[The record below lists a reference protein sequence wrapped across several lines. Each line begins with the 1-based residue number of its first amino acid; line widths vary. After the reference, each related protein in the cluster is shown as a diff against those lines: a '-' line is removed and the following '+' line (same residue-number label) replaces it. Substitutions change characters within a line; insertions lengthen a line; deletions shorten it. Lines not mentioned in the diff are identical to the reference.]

1 MLSAVVYVM
10 EESVLLKYDLQIKRA
25 KEAFSYG
32 RDLLSCWSSVKIIF
46 LSTTLTKPDFYCYLV
61 ESKFI
66 VNEFVQCNLCNGKMT
81 LQEHS
86 ASIVGIRW
94 ICQNKISTGK
104 LIVKVK
110 KCNGSKSIRTNTWF
124 SNSKLRPLEIVLFTY
139 FWWNKILMS
148 IGRKEYHFSDRTL
161 VDWASFCRE
170 VAIDQVLE
178 HPTKICDP
186 GKLVEI
192 DESKFGN
199 SMN

>member
-1 MLSAVVYVM
+1 M
-10 EESVLLKYDLQIKRA
+10 LKYDLQIKRA

-86 ASIVGIRW
+86 ASIDGIRW

-139 FWWNKILMS
+139 FWWKKIPMS
-148 IGRKEYHFSDRTL
+148 IVRNEYHFSERTL
-161 VDWASFCRE
+161 VDWASFAVR
-170 VAIDQVLE
+170 L
-178 HPTKICDP
+178 
-186 GKLVEI
+186 L
-192 DESKFGN
+192 
-199 SMN
+199 

>member
-1 MLSAVVYVM
+1 M
-10 EESVLLKYDLQIKRA
+10 LKYDLQIKRA

-46 LSTTLTKPDFYCYLV
+46 LSTTLTKPDFYRYLV

-66 VNEFVQCNLCNGKMT
+66 VNEFVQCNLCNGKMA

-86 ASIVGIRW
+86 ASIDGIRW

-139 FWWNKILMS
+139 FWWNKIPMS
-148 IGRKEYHFSDRTL
+148 IVRKEYHFSDRTL
-161 VDWASFCRE
+161 VDSC
-170 VAIDQVLE
+170 
-178 HPTKICDP
+178 
-186 GKLVEI
+186 
-192 DESKFGN
+192 
-199 SMN
+199 